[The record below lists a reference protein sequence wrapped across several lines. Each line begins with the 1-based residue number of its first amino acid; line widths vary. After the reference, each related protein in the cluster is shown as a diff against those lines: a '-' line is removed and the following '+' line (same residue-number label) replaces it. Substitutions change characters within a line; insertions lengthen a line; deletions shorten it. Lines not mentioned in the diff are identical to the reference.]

1 MSYEG
6 IVRGQSYLSPST
18 LAQFIFEASISAPL
32 FLLRRHEFLVNLCQE
47 IPELP
52 SNVQEIGFTLGG
64 IKESDSNCC

>member
-6 IVRGQSYLSPST
+6 IVRSQSYLSPST

-47 IPELP
+47 IP
-52 SNVQEIGFTLGG
+52 
-64 IKESDSNCC
+64 